1 MKNFHFLWGKK
12 IFLSLVFSCTFLVA
26 HVSANTVSG
35 DPVKPDNNSAKTEVK
50 VFSSCPVCPAAT
62 SDIKTEKA
70 QCTICGYCKGQKWC
84 IDCTCGDCSD
94 AQSAIDGFLE
104 LYGCQ

>member
-1 MKNFHFLWGKK
+1 
-12 IFLSLVFSCTFLVA
+12 
-26 HVSANTVSG
+26 
-35 DPVKPDNNSAKTEVK
+35 
-50 VFSSCPVCPAAT
+50 VCPAAT